1 MTLTRQKAMSMTPLK
16 LAHLVGQIDPRAIIG
31 PAIAIALLLIL
42 AVAIGRTYF
51 GHASSPYGVCYGKSG
66 RAIPCAV
73 AGEN

>member
-1 MTLTRQKAMSMTPLK
+1 MILARQKETNMPRVK
-16 LAHLVGQIDPRAIIG
+16 LAHLVGRVDPRGIIG

-51 GHASSPYGVCYGKSG
+51 GHASSPYGVCYGESG

-73 AGEN
+73 ARKN

>member
-1 MTLTRQKAMSMTPLK
+1 MTRLK
-16 LAHLVGQIDPRAIIG
+16 LAQLVGRADPRAVIG

-51 GHASSPYGVCYGKSG
+51 GHASSPYGVCYGTSG

-73 AGEN
+73 ARGN